1 MVRPSTVRPSQG
13 PGLQGQAQTAPLP
26 ATLAL
31 SRGQLGPR
39 RLALR
44 SSAQGRLP
52 SSRRPANARPAN
64 ARPATQ
70 LWDHP
75 GVKACGRADGSRP
88 VPVPGG
94 FRYEPEYAPL
104 HSGPEEEQTPPSG
117 TFQPPAWAGSR
128 GQSIPAASAGSSPC
142 WGPRA
147 GLCIVDV
154 LVQESGVRFPSPGC
168 PLSP

>member
-88 VPVPGG
+88 VPVPSG

-104 HSGPEEEQTPPSG
+104 HSGPEEEQMPPSG

-147 GLCIVDV
+147 RLCIVDV
-154 LVQESGVRFPSPGC
+154 LAQESGVRFPSPGC

>member
-13 PGLQGQAQTAPLP
+13 PRLQGQAQTAPLP

-44 SSAQGRLP
+44 SSAQGRPP
-52 SSRRPANARPAN
+52 SSRRPAN

-88 VPVPGG
+88 VPVPSG

-104 HSGPEEEQTPPSG
+104 HSGPEEEQMPPSG

-147 GLCIVDV
+147 RLCIVDV
-154 LVQESGVRFPSPGC
+154 LAQESGVRFPSPGC